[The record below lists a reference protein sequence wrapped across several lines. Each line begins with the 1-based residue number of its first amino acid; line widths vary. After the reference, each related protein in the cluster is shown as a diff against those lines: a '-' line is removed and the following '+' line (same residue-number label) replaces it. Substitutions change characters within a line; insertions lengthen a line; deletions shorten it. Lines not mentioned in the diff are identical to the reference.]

1 MNGSHNPSSAAS
13 AYGKGRNENFDPV
26 ESPKALIPVRDSG
39 PHSSKVISNSGFDLL
54 VTSLHFRKGSEE
66 LQGQLV
72 QPIYTKQHVTRCST
86 PNAHPYAHL
95 CALIQKLCSSER
107 HRRRYSV
114 EDVA

>member
-1 MNGSHNPSSAAS
+1 MNGTLNPSSAAS
-13 AYGKGRNENFDPV
+13 AYGKGSDENFDPV
-26 ESPKALIPVRDSG
+26 ESPKALMPVGDSG
-39 PHSSKVISNSGFDLL
+39 PHGSKVISNCGFDLP

-72 QPIYTKQHVTRCST
+72 QPIYAKQRVTRCST
-86 PNAHPYAHL
+86 PNANPYAHL

-107 HRRRYSV
+107 PRRRYSI